1 VIMIDK
7 GGVLRE
13 QFFFNFFLIFFNL
26 MIMMLTFNFYIKRNE
41 EQGRMI
47 NFLE

>member
-1 VIMIDK
+1 
-7 GGVLRE
+7 
-13 QFFFNFFLIFFNL
+13 